1 MIGKGKKEGNLHMSV
16 KPTLVIMAAGMGSR
30 FGGNKQITPVD
41 DAGHIIIDFSIY
53 DALRAGFGKVV
64 CVIKPEM
71 EADFAR
77 AIGDN
82 IARHVELRYAYQVL
96 DRLPAGYGV
105 PEGRQKPW
113 GTGHAVLCALDQVE
127 GPFAVINADDFYG
140 AGGFRA
146 AAEFLMA
153 GGDVNEHAMVG
164 YNIEN
169 TLTENGS
176 VSRGVCAGRDGFLT
190 DITERTTIEPREGGA
205 AYTED
210 GGVSWTFIPAGTPV
224 SMNLWAFRSGVLEAF
239 PRMFAEFM
247 ENDVPKNPVKAEFY
261 LPNVPKALIASGAGR
276 VRLLNTDERW
286 YGMTYREDAEKVRAA
301 IMDMKA
307 RGLYPEKLWD

>member
-1 MIGKGKKEGNLHMSV
+1 MSN
-16 KPTLVIMAAGMGSR
+16 KPTLIIMAAGMGSR
-30 FGGNKQITPVD
+30 FGGNKQIAPVD

-53 DALRAGFGKVV
+53 DAVRAGFGKVI

-71 EADFAR
+71 EADFRR

-82 IARHVELRYAYQVL
+82 ISKHVELRYAYQQL
-96 DRLPAGYGV
+96 DNIPAGFAV

-113 GTGHAVLCALDQVE
+113 GTGHAVLCALEQVD

-140 AGGFRA
+140 AGAFRA
-146 AAEFLMA
+146 AGEFLA
-153 GGDVNEHAMVG
+153 APGDEHEHAMVG

-176 VSRGVCAGRDGFLT
+176 VSRGVCAGKDGFLT
-190 DITERTTIEPREGGA
+190 DITERVRIEPREGGA
-205 AYTED
+205 AFTED
-210 GGVSWTFIPAGTPV
+210 DGASWTFIPAGTPV
-224 SMNLWAFRSGVLEAF
+224 SMNLWAFRAGVLEAF
-239 PRMFAEFM
+239 PRMFADFLR
-247 ENDVPKNPVKAEFY
+247 DTVPANPLKAEFY
-261 LPNVPKALIASGAGR
+261 LPNVPKALIAEGRSR

-301 IMDMKA
+301 IAGMKA
-307 RGLYPEKLWD
+307 KGLYPERLWE

>member
-1 MIGKGKKEGNLHMSV
+1 MAT
-16 KPTLVIMAAGMGSR
+16 KPTLIIMAAGMGSR
-30 FGGNKQITPVD
+30 FGGNKQIAPVD

-53 DALRAGFGKVV
+53 DALRAGFGKAV

-71 EADFAR
+71 EADFRR
-77 AIGDN
+77 AIGDS
-82 IARHVELRYAYQVL
+82 ISKHIELRYAWQTL
-96 DRLPAGYGV
+96 DNLPEGFAV

-113 GTGHAVLCALDQVE
+113 GTGHAVLCALGEID

-140 AGGFRA
+140 AGAFRA
-146 AAEFLMA
+146 AGDFLSA
-153 GGDVNEHAMVG
+153 PGDADEHAMVG

-176 VSRGVCAGRDGFLT
+176 VSRGVCAGQDGYLT
-190 DITERTTIEPREGGA
+190 DITERTTIEPRPGGA
-205 AYTED
+205 AFTED
-210 GGVSWTFIPAGTPV
+210 GGATWTFIPAGTPV
-224 SMNLWAFRSGVLEAF
+224 SMNLWAFREGVLEAF

-247 ENDVPKNPVKAEFY
+247 RNDVPQNPVKAEFY
-261 LPNVPKALIASGAGR
+261 LPNVPKALIAEGRGR

-301 IMDMKA
+301 IAGMKA
-307 RGLYPEKLWD
+307 RGLYPEKLWEK